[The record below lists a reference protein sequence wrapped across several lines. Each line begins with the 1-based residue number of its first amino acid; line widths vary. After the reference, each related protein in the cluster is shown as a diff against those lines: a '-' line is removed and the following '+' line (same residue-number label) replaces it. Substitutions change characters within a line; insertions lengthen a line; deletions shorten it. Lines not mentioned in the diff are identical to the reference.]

1 MLNRILHSSKSGR
14 AVAITLAV
22 AMSAALVGTL
32 GCSASRTKKGAGIGA
47 AAGAAIGA
55 IVSEDKTKGAV
66 IGGAAGALVGG
77 VIGHYMD
84 QQAEDLAKIEGAKT
98 ERIGDEIRV
107 TFDSAILF
115 DFDSAMLKVGSQNQ
129 IKQMAEVIN
138 KYPDTDLI
146 ISGHTDSEGAEGY
159 NQKLSE
165 RRAMSVRTF
174 FVDMGVV
181 ASRLETIGYGELRP
195 LASNDT
201 QMGRD
206 QNRRVEI
213 EIRANDD
220 LRARAAEA
228 EGEG

>member
-1 MLNRILHSSKSGR
+1 MLNRIFYSPTSGR
-14 AVAITLAV
+14 TVAIALAV
-22 AMSAALVGTL
+22 AVSASLVGTL

-55 IVSEDKTKGAV
+55 IVSDDKTKGAV
-66 IGGAAGALVGG
+66 IGGAAGAVVGG

-84 QQAEDLAKIEGAKT
+84 KQAADLAKIEGAKT

-115 DFDSAMLKVGSQNQ
+115 DFDSAMLKVGSQTQ

-138 KYPDTDLI
+138 KYPDTDLV
-146 ISGHTDSEGAEGY
+146 ISGHTDSEGGEKY

-174 FVDMGVV
+174 FIDMGVM
-181 ASRLETIGYGELRP
+181 ASRLETVGYGELRP
-195 LASNDT
+195 VASNDRQT
-201 QMGRD
+201 GRD

-220 LRARAAEA
+220 LRSRAAES
-228 EGEG
+228 EGKG